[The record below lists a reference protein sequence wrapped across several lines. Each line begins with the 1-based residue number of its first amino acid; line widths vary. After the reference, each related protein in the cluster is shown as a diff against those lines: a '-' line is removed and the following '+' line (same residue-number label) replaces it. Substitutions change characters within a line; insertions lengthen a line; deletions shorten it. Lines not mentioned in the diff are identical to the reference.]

1 MIFTV
6 SGDTEIVESADLHTL
21 SSNAQV
27 LPGESHYLLLAMS
40 KQLRRWCFG
49 CWTNSDSMAL
59 TPVGS
64 MSPGGNSRAARFAPR
79 TLTRQV

>member
-49 CWTNSDSMAL
+49 C
-59 TPVGS
+59 
-64 MSPGGNSRAARFAPR
+64 
-79 TLTRQV
+79 

>member
-27 LPGESHYLLLAMS
+27 LPGESHYLLLAMA

-49 CWTNSDSMAL
+49 CWTNSDL
-59 TPVGS
+59 TVLMPVGLT
-64 MSPGGNSRAARFAPR
+64 SPGANNRAARSTPR
-79 TLTRQV
+79 TSTWQV